1 MNNAIHLQLNELNH
15 LQVSEANH
23 LNEMAAVMAAR
34 RPDVAEL
41 IAMRL
46 SLDAERA
53 GQSRSHCD
61 RPAKLPDL
69 WRRLLE
75 LTHDSDANM
84 RRWVIEAVRDGS
96 PAKYRR
102 AVIGKLMMLAEDSD
116 VRVRR
121 SAQKALESYRAE
133 AQLSFFERGHETVD
147 SK

>member
-1 MNNAIHLQLNELNH
+1 MNNAMH
-15 LQVSEANH
+15 LQVNAVNH
-23 LNEMAAVMAAR
+23 LDEMATVMATRKA
-34 RPDVAEL
+34 DVAEL

-61 RPAKLPDL
+61 RKAKLPDL

-75 LTHDSDANM
+75 LTHDSDANV
-84 RRWVIEAVRDGS
+84 RLWVIEALRDGS

-102 AVIGKLMMLAEDSD
+102 AIIGKLMMLAEDCN

-121 SAQKALESYRAE
+121 SAHHALESYRNE
-133 AQLSFFERGHETVD
+133 AQMSFFKGNHENEA

>member
-1 MNNAIHLQLNELNH
+1 MNNAMH
-15 LQVSEANH
+15 LQVNAVNN
-23 LNEMAAVMAAR
+23 LDEMATVMATRKA
-34 RPDVAEL
+34 DVAEL

-61 RPAKLPDL
+61 RKAKLPDL

-75 LTHDSDANM
+75 LTHDSDANV
-84 RRWVIEAVRDGS
+84 RLWVIEALRDGS

-102 AVIGKLMMLAEDSD
+102 VIVGRLMVLAEDCD
-116 VRVRR
+116 GRVRR
-121 SAQKALESYRAE
+121 SAKKALESYRNE
-133 AQLSFFERGHETVD
+133 AQMSFFKGNHENEA

>member
-1 MNNAIHLQLNELNH
+1 MNNAIHLQVSEANH

-23 LNEMAAVMAAR
+23 LNEMAAVMATRKA
-34 RPDVAEL
+34 DVAEL

-53 GQSRSHCD
+53 GQSRIHCD
-61 RPAKLPDL
+61 RPSKLPDL

-75 LTHDSDANM
+75 LTHDSDANV

-96 PAKYRR
+96 PAKHRR

-121 SAQKALESYRAE
+121 SAQKALELYRAE
-133 AQLSFFERGHETVD
+133 AQLSFFEPVHEKVD
-147 SK
+147 S